1 MARRIVLR
9 AEFFRE
15 DAFFVGLAPE
25 LDVSSFGES
34 LDEAKRSLE
43 EAVLAFLEEC
53 EAMGTLDEVLQEA
66 GFRWEGDLWIPRPP
80 RAAQL
85 LSLS

>member
-15 DAFFVGLAPE
+15 DDLFVGLAPE

-34 LDEAKRSLE
+34 LDEAKLSLK
-43 EAVLAFLEEC
+43 EAVEAFLEEC
-53 EAMGTLDEVLQEA
+53 EEMGTLDEVLQEA
-66 GFRWEGDLWIPRPP
+66 GFYWEGDLWVPRQPP
-80 RAAQL
+80 AAQL
-85 LSLS
+85 LSIS